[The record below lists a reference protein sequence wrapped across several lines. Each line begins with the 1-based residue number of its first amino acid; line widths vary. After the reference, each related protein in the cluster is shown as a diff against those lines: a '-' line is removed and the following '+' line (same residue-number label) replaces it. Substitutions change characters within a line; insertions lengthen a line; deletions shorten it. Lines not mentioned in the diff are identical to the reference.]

1 MTSSTNIN
9 QNRTLATVLH
19 LSVFSQFF
27 IPLGNFIFPTLLWL
41 SRKEDPFVDHHGR
54 SALNFQLS
62 IFLYSVFLIAAGA
75 VTIIFFGLKLSVG
88 EAFYL
93 GDDSFRLD
101 NFSEAVPFI
110 IIISVLGITLFGLFI
125 LQIFTVISASISA
138 NEGKKYN
145 YPLTI
150 NFLGSVDPDTN
161 HHSNQSKN
169 EQFNSTQ
176 KQAL

>member
-54 SALNFQLS
+54 NALNFQLS

-75 VTIIFFGLKLSVG
+75 VTILFFGLQLGAG
-88 EAFYL
+88 EPFYFGDDQFML
-93 GDDSFRLD
+93 GD
-101 NFSEAVPFI
+101 FSKAIPFI
-110 IIISVLGITLFGLFI
+110 VIISILGIILLGLFI
-125 LQIFTVISASISA
+125 LEIFTVISASISA
-138 NEGKKYN
+138 HEGKAYK

-150 NFLGSVDPDTN
+150 NFLGSIDPQSN
-161 HHSNQSKN
+161 HQFNQSKN

>member
-9 QNRTLATVLH
+9 QNRTLTTVLH

-54 SALNFQLS
+54 NALNFQLS
-62 IFLYSVFLIAAGA
+62 IFLYSVFLIAAAA
-75 VTIIFFGLKLSVG
+75 VTLVFFGLK
-88 EAFYL
+88 
-93 GDDSFRLD
+93 
-101 NFSEAVPFI
+101 FSMQDPFLFGHDHVRIEDFTHALPFI
-110 IIISVLGITLFGLFI
+110 IIIGVLAIILLGLFF
-125 LQIFTVISASISA
+125 LEIFTVISASIAA
-138 NEGKKYN
+138 NEGKTYN

-150 NFLGSVDPDTN
+150 NFLGSTDPGTN
-161 HHSNQSKN
+161 HQNQSKN